1 MDYRSLYLASTS
13 DYDTRMS
20 DEYDSPWKVV
30 LERYFQDFMVFFFPN
45 CHDDIDWSRGYESLD
60 TELQKIVRDAE
71 TGKRL
76 ADKLIKVWRL
86 DGEEQ
91 HVLIHV
97 EVQGNYDSSMAERM
111 FIYHYRLLDAY
122 QKPIVSLAVLGDDNP
137 NWRPSCYQ
145 KQLWGCKVAFDFP
158 IVKLL
163 DYQAQSEAL
172 IAHKNPFAWI
182 VLTHLKTGAT
192 RGHPEARLQWKFQ
205 RVKQLYE
212 KGYERTDILELF
224 RFLDWL
230 LALPKALE
238 QRFQKQFI
246 EYEATMSQPY
256 ISNIERRWQQEA
268 QETVRVATEKVR
280 VATEKATE
288 KATKKATKKA
298 TEKARIATEK
308 ATEEARKKAKEEN
321 LIAQRKLLRRLTH
334 RRFGEYAAEQ
344 LSGQYEQISD
354 TDQLSDVAEW
364 IIDCETA
371 ENLQVRIEGII

>member
-1 MDYRSLYLASTS
+1 MA
-13 DYDTRMS
+13 
-20 DEYDSPWKVV
+20 
-30 LERYFQDFMVFFFPN
+30 FFFPD
-45 CHDDIDWSRGYESLD
+45 CHNDIDWSRGYESLD

-111 FIYHYRLLDAY
+111 FIYHYRLHDAY

-137 NWRPSCYQ
+137 HWRPRCYQ
-145 KQLWGCKVAFDFP
+145 KQLWGCKVVFDFP

-205 RVKQLYE
+205 LVKQLYE

-246 EYEATMSQPY
+246 EYEATMNQPY
-256 ISNIERRWQQEA
+256 ISNIERRWRQEG
-268 QETVRVATEKVR
+268 
-280 VATEKATE
+280 KAE
-288 KATKKATKKA
+288 GKS
-298 TEKARIATEK
+298 EG
-308 ATEEARKKAKEEN
+308 KEEGKEEGKAEGRGEG
-321 LIAQRKLLRRLTH
+321 LEVERRLLRRLTYS
-334 RRFGEYAAEQ
+334 RLGEHAAEQ
-344 LSGQYEQISD
+344 LSTLFEQINTTGQMD
-354 TDQLSDVAEW
+354 TIGEW
-364 IIDCETA
+364 ILECETQ
-371 ENLQVRIEGII
+371 EDLQARVQGLIQS